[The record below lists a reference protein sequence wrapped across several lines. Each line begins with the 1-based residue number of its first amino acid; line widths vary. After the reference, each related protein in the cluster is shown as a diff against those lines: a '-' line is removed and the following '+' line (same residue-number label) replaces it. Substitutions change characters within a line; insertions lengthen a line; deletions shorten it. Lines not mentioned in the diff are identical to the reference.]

1 MNITEAL
8 NVALPDLPARAVAQR
23 YPRLH
28 PDAVFREHLLDGKPM
43 VRVAIPENQ
52 GLYTFSR
59 QDWQIIQLFDGRRSY
74 EEISDLNCEQNRV
87 LYTPEQVREL
97 ASELEAINF
106 WYRTQQEKNVLWLQK
121 SAAERRELARK
132 GKTQWGDL
140 STILFPAVNPDRF
153 LDWLHEHLW
162 FIYTWWFTLLTL
174 SAFSAMATV
183 FITHWSEIGRDT
195 LLFYDFKAKTL
206 GDIAQFWVVGAALMA
221 IHEIGH
227 GLTTKHYG
235 GHVKAM
241 GFALIYLTPAFY
253 TDTSEGEVLGDPFQR
268 TMITISGVWVELMM
282 CTMATFIWWGTPR
295 GTALHDFAYLVIL
308 LTGIA
313 VVLINWNPLI
323 KLDGYYILT
332 ELLGIVD
339 LKEDSTL
346 FVSAWV
352 KKNIWRLPVE
362 VPYVPKKRRFGYA
375 VYALLSGLYS
385 YSVLYL
391 FAGFVGNVFRN
402 FNSDWSFI
410 PEIATAGLIFKGRIR
425 TLANFMKFVYLDKKD
440 RIYAWFTRQRKL
452 MFAGS
457 AAVLLLAPVF
467 HESAQGRFVLEA
479 KDRAVVRAL
488 VPGTVTEVRAQEGQ
502 LVSAGSL
509 LVQLR
514 NLPLQSQV
522 AQTAAEYELA
532 SSRVASAQLHYSEVG
547 SALADRDRLAQQ
559 SRTLAAEA
567 SSLAISS
574 PISGVVVTPRLAD
587 RVGSYVVAGTELAE
601 VAALKTLRARIY
613 VSEHDVY
620 KLHVGAPARLVVDG
634 EFEMWRAAVASIEP
648 LSVAIAPGLVD
659 LSKYAGMS
667 QPTFYV
673 VNLLVANPQEEL
685 KPGMIGT
692 ARIYGAR
699 TSLAGLAA
707 RGAVD
712 FFARKM
718 W

>member
-1 MNITEAL
+1 MNLTEAL
-8 NVALPDLPARAVAQR
+8 NVALPDLPARSVAER
-23 YPRLH
+23 VPRLH
-28 PDAVFREHLLDGKPM
+28 PGAVFREHLLDGKAM

-52 GLYTFSR
+52 GLFTFSR
-59 QDWQIIQLFDGRRSY
+59 QDWQIIQLFDGCRSY
-74 EEISDLNCEQNRV
+74 QEISDLNCERNRV
-87 LYTPEQVREL
+87 LYTPEQVRQL
-97 ASELEAINF
+97 ASELDAINF

-140 STILFPAVNPDRF
+140 STILFPAVNPDGF
-153 LDWLHEHLW
+153 LEWLHARLF

-174 SAFSAMATV
+174 TGFFAVAVV
-183 FITHWSEIGRDT
+183 FVTHWGEIGRDT
-195 LLFYDFKAKTL
+195 LLFYDFKDKTL
-206 GDIAQFWVVGAALMA
+206 GDIAQFWLVGTILMA

-235 GHVKAM
+235 GHVKSM
-241 GFALIYLTPAFY
+241 GFALVYLTPAFY

-282 CTMATFIWWGTPR
+282 CTIATFVWWGTPR
-295 GTALHDFAYLVIL
+295 GTAAHDFAYLVIL

-332 ELLGIVD
+332 ELIGIVD

-352 KKNIWRLPVE
+352 KKNIWGLPVE
-362 VPYVPKKRRFGYA
+362 VPYVPKKRRIGYA
-375 VYALLSGLYS
+375 IYALLSGIYS

-391 FAGFVGNVFRN
+391 FAGFVGNIFRN
-402 FNSDWSFI
+402 FNPDWAFV
-410 PEIATAGLIFKGRIR
+410 PEIATAGLIFRSRIR

-440 RIYAWFTRQRKL
+440 RIHAWFTRQRRFVL
-452 MFAGS
+452 AGS
-457 AAVLLLAPVF
+457 AIVVLLAPVF
-467 HESAQGRFVLEA
+467 HDSADGRFVLEA
-479 KDRAVVRAL
+479 KNRAIVRAL
-488 VPGTVTEVRAQEGQ
+488 VPGTVTDVGAEEGQ
-502 LVSAGSL
+502 PVSAGSL

-514 NLPLQSQV
+514 NVPLQSQV
-522 AQTAAEYELA
+522 AHTAAEYALA
-532 SSRVASAQLHYSEVG
+532 SSRAASAVLHYSDVG
-547 SALADRDRLAQQ
+547 PAIADRDRLEQQ
-559 SRTLAAEA
+559 SRSLAAEA
-567 SSLAISS
+567 SALRLSS
-574 PISGVVVTPRLAD
+574 PISGVVETPRLAD
-587 RVGSYVVAGTELAE
+587 RLGSYVTAGTEVVE
-601 VAALKTLRARIY
+601 VADMSTLRARIY

-620 KLHVGAPARLVVDG
+620 KLHIGASARLLVDG
-634 EFEMWRAAVASIEP
+634 GLKMWSAEVAAIEP
-648 LSVAIAPGLVD
+648 LSGAIAPGLID

-667 QPTFYV
+667 QPNFYV
-673 VNLLVANPQEEL
+673 VDLLVANRQQEL

-699 TSLAGLAA
+699 RSLAGLMVRSA
-707 RGAVD
+707 
-712 FFARKM
+712 FNFLARKV